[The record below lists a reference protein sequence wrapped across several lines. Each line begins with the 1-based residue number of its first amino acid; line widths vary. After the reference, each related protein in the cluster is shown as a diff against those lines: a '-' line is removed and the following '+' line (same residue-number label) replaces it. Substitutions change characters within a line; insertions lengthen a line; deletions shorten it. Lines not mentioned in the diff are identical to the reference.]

1 MDSAIL
7 KMVGVAGIGGVAL
20 AVVLYVLRDIIR
32 KNIYPLLTKEQAYKL
47 LNRIVILVF
56 VIGVLGIGAYLTINL
71 VNGLMKPGV
80 ENAAPKHLRGY
91 VRDDKDRP
99 IEGARVSL
107 DEFPGITID
116 TPTDGSF
123 VLDIPDGNRDSVR
136 VRVVKE
142 GYHPNPCVKDIDFG
156 QGDNLVLLT
165 PFQKQS
171 RLPC

>member
-20 AVVLYVLRDIIR
+20 AVVLYVLRDIIG

-47 LNRIVILVF
+47 LNRIVVLVF
-56 VIGVLGIGAYLTINL
+56 VIGVLGIGAYLTLSL
-71 VNGLMKPGV
+71 VNSLMNRAV
-80 ENAAPKHLRGY
+80 ENVSPKQLRGY
-91 VRDDKDRP
+91 VRDDKEQP

-107 DEFPGITID
+107 DEFPGITVD

-123 VLDIPDGNRDSVR
+123 ILDIPNGNRDSVR

-142 GYHPNPCVKDIDFG
+142 GYHPNPCVKDMEFD